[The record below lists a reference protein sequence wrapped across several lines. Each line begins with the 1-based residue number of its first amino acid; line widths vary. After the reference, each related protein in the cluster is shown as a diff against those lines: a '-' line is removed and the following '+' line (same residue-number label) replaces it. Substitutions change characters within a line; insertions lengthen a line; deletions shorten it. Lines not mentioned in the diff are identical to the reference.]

1 MLPQEWKIWS
11 SGYFKKGKI
20 KARVDKKKEDFGS
33 NALTIGMDKIINENK
48 LVGFALRKEY
58 EDTDIGNSGTEIK
71 SNSTSITAYSST
83 CQSHSFFIDGL
94 VGYGRI
100 SNSLIRIEEAN
111 TSNSLTGKRD
121 INQFF
126 GSIIKIP
133 QQ

>member
-1 MLPQEWKIWS
+1 M
-11 SGYFKKGKI
+11 
-20 KARVDKKKEDFGS
+20 
-33 NALTIGMDKIINENK
+33 
-48 LVGFALRKEY
+48 RKEY
-58 EDTDIGNSGTEIK
+58 ENTDIGKSGTEIK

-83 CQSHSFFIDGL
+83 YQSHSFFIDGL

-126 GSIIKIP
+126 GSIKFNKLTNIFVIDIIVCGVFSVKSFAYSYIIL
-133 QQ
+133 